1 MITAVIKMLK
11 LEDICYVISR
21 GKTLLDGY
29 KSKNGDIYNLR
40 LTHIKEDGTVILD
53 NEYKYELEN
62 KGNIMYFYGAKE
74 KDLIF
79 PELVRNDLR
88 VRSITNIG
96 EEKIVYSARVIFAR
110 VNTELYNPVFLA
122 KILNTDKYIKK
133 LLEKAYCMSKG
144 YSSTY
149 QIRLDS
155 LRQFEI
161 PNIPIQEQLKILEED
176 KKLNEQISNIQDKLL
191 KLYDI

>member
-1 MITAVIKMLK
+1 MLK
-11 LEDICYVISR
+11 LSDVCYIISR
-21 GKTLLDGY
+21 GKTLSDKYKALD
-29 KSKNGDIYNLR
+29 GDIYNLR
-40 LTHIKEDGTVILD
+40 LTHIGEDGSVILAD
-53 NEYKYELEN
+53 EYRYKIEN

-74 KDLIF
+74 NDLIF

-88 VRSITNIG
+88 VRALKNIG
-96 EEKIVYSARVIFAR
+96 DEKIVYSARVIFAR
-110 VNTELYNPVFLA
+110 VNTEIYNPIFLTKVFS
-122 KILNTDKYIKK
+122 TDKYSKK

-161 PNIPIQEQLKILEED
+161 PDIPIQEQLKILEED
-176 KKLNEQISNIQDKLL
+176 KKLKEQISSIQNELV